1 MIKTKLEYVWLDGYK
16 PEPNLRSKVKVMTK
30 SIDSLLDIPE
40 WGFDGS
46 STGQAEGYSSD
57 CYLKPIQMYTS
68 INVDKTIYVLCE
80 VMDKDGNPH
89 PTNDRNKL
97 GSEDYD
103 FWVGFEQEYFIR
115 SGHNKNIL
123 GFDKGIIDPQGKYYC
138 GIGGQMV
145 GRSLTEEHLDM
156 CLKYGIGVEGTNAE
170 VALGQWEYQIF
181 TKGKITAAD
190 DLWMSRYFLYKIA
203 EKYGYQIELHPKPIV
218 FGDWNGSGLHTN
230 FSNKR
235 MREKGGEKYF
245 KSIFKVFESR
255 AKIHIENYGSDNHLR
270 LTGKHETQSI
280 DKFSWGVSDRGASIR
295 VPKVVGET
303 WKGYLEDRRPGSNA
317 NPYKVLQ
324 IISESLDLAKDLDDT
339 LHVMYDDIDTTKLSE
354 KFGTLSTNDLLD
366 EYTNDENYE
375 LTLDMMES
383 KANVPSEELKFNL
396 NGK

>member
-1 MIKTKLEYVWLDGYK
+1 MKTKLEYVWIDGYK
-16 PEPNLRSKVKVMTK
+16 PEPNLRSKVKVTDK
-30 SIDSLLDIPE
+30 PISQLSDIPE

-46 STGQAEGYSSD
+46 STKQAEGYSSD
-57 CYLKPIQMYTS
+57 CYLKPIRLYS
-68 INVDKTIYVLCE
+68 GGLGDTIYVLCE
-80 VMDKDGNPH
+80 VMDSRGKVH
-89 PTNDRNKL
+89 ETNDRAKL
-97 GSEDYD
+97 GKEDFD

-115 SGHNKNIL
+115 SGHHKNIL
-123 GFDKGIIDPQGKYYC
+123 GFEKGIIDPQGKYYC
-138 GIGGQMV
+138 GVGGQMV

-156 CLKYGIGVEGTNAE
+156 CLNYGIGIEGTNAE

-181 TKGKITAAD
+181 AKGKITAAD

-203 EKYGYQIELHPKPIV
+203 EKYGYQIELHPKPII

-235 MREKGGEKYF
+235 MREKGGEEYF

-295 VPKVVGET
+295 VPKSVGET

-324 IISESLDLAKDLDDT
+324 IISESLELAKDLDET
-339 LHVMYDDIDTTKLSE
+339 LHVMYDNIDTTKLSE
-354 KFGTLSTNDLLD
+354 KFGTLSTNDLLE
-366 EYTNDENYE
+366 EYTNDKDYE
-375 LTLDMMES
+375 LTEEIMES
-383 KANVPSEELKFNL
+383 RANVFKEIKFNL